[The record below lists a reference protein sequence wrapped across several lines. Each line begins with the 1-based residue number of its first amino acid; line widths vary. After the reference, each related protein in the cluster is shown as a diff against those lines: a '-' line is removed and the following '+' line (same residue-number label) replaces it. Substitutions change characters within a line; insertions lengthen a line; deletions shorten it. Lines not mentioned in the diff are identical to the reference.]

1 MNQIMSWYK
10 MLKIRLFLLAFLSV
24 ALLSGCASTS
34 NEDERLSV
42 EQLYNRGHELLEQT
56 KYKKAAETFEQVEL
70 EYPYS
75 RWATESKLMSA
86 YAYYK
91 DEKYD
96 EAVMALERFIRFHP
110 GNENIAYAYYLKAI
124 SYFDQ
129 ISDVNRDQGETAKAL
144 DAMNQLVM
152 RFPMTKYAE
161 DVKQKI
167 IYATENLAG
176 QEMEVG
182 RYYLKKHNYLSAL
195 NRFSNVVTKYQTT
208 NYIEEALY
216 RQVEIYIILGLN
228 QEASTSYQVLKY
240 NYPESK
246 WTNKA
251 SKIIKG

>member
-1 MNQIMSWYK
+1 
-10 MLKIRLFLLAFLSV
+10 MLKFKLFLLAFLSV
-24 ALLSGCASTS
+24 AVLNGCASTS
-34 NEDERLSV
+34 SEDEHLSV
-42 EQLYNRGHELLEQT
+42 EQLYNRGHDLLAKT

-91 DEKYD
+91 NENYD
-96 EAVMALERFIRFHP
+96 EAIMAIERFIRFHP
-110 GNENIAYAYYLKAI
+110 GNENIAYAYYLKAM

-144 DAMNQLVM
+144 DTMNQLVM

-167 IYATENLAG
+167 IFATDNLAG

-216 RQVEIYIILGLN
+216 RQVEIYTILGLT
-228 QEASTSYQVLKY
+228 QESATAYQVLQY
-240 NYPESK
+240 NYPKGK